1 VKKPTIRI
9 VGGKFKRT
17 PIRVPNA
24 LQLRPTP
31 NRVRETLFNWLNHL
45 WYGDFTNKC
54 VVDLFAGSGAL
65 GFEAASRGAHTVYM
79 IESDPIALKALH
91 SLRKRLA
98 AENVKIIPGDA
109 FRAIQRIPKS
119 SIDLIL
125 LDPPFQNDWWDAC
138 WRAII
143 PLCQPGTL
151 VYLEANHLPKLNPH
165 FVQLRQ
171 SKAGQVH
178 FMLLAFETHDKSSDN
193 PCY

>member
-1 VKKPTIRI
+1 MKKPTIRI

-24 LQLRPTP
+24 LELRPTP
-31 NRVRETLFNWLNHL
+31 DRVRETLFNWLHHQ
-45 WYGDFTNKC
+45 WQGDFADKH

-65 GFEAASRGAHTVYM
+65 GFEAASRGAHTVHM
-79 IESDPIALKALH
+79 VESNPIAIKALH

-98 AENVKIIPGDA
+98 AENVKIISGDA
-109 FRAIQRIPKS
+109 FRAIHRIPKS

-125 LDPPFQNDWWDAC
+125 LDPPFQTDWWDAC

-143 PLCQPGTL
+143 PLCRPGTL
-151 VYLEANHLPKLNPH
+151 VYLEANQLPKPNEN
-165 FVQLRQ
+165 FVRLRQ
-171 SKAGQVH
+171 SRAGQVH